1 MISHDSDGLRFEMI
15 ACTKEDVL
23 AFPPMSL
30 VRICEG
36 EREVEGRVEGRV
48 EVITQSLSILIDSE
62 LTWVLSM
69 VV

>member
-1 MISHDSDGLRFEMI
+1 MISHNSDGLRFEMI

-30 VRICEG
+30 VRTCEG
-36 EREVEGRVEGRV
+36 EREVEGRV
-48 EVITQSLSILIDSE
+48 EVITQSLSTLIDSE